1 MKASIPEIRKELK
14 YLSKDELESLCLK
27 LAKYK
32 VVNKELMA
40 YQLFESSDEDSFIET
55 IKEDISAQF
64 KEINR
69 NHYYYIKKS
78 VRKIL
83 RYTKKYIQFSK
94 QKETEIALL
103 MHFLNC
109 MNHMSPSYTRN
120 SVLSGIYDRERLNLK
135 KCISSVHEDL
145 QLDFRN
151 DFERLSL

>member
-32 VVNKELMA
+32 VINKELIA

-78 VRKIL
+78 ARKIL

-109 MNHMSPSYTRN
+109 MKHMSPSYTRN

-145 QLDFRN
+145 QFDFRN

>member
-109 MNHMSPSYTRN
+109 MNHMSPCYTRN